1 MLASFDAFPRDYSSQ
16 NIENSSSGGGGGS
29 GNDSPAKV
37 LVYKS
42 LGVFVNVHVREKL
55 LHMRLP

>member
-29 GNDSPAKV
+29 GNDSVSSSWHRIK
-37 LVYKS
+37 KQ
-42 LGVFVNVHVREKL
+42 R
-55 LHMRLP
+55 